1 MEREVIVIDVDS
13 APFYLQPLIKPIF
26 SHSALTNA
34 LLIYGIYPTLA
45 YKMDKAMTNY

>member
-26 SHSALTNA
+26 SHSALTDA

-45 YKMDKAMTNY
+45 NYMEKAMSNF